1 MNDLALDAASSHAT
15 LSHEDRE
22 LAVTY
27 GIEARRH
34 HAERAWTDIQHEL
47 AAGWARMR
55 GYRRAEWPDVVGHV
69 EAAGNRAIR
78 R

>member
-34 HAERAWTDIQHEL
+34 HAERAWTHKPPER
-47 AAGWARMR
+47 AAGGARWR
-55 GYRRAEWPDVVGHV
+55 GFGRAVGPAVVAHV
-69 EAAGNRAIR
+69 EAAWNGAIR
-78 R
+78 L